1 MVNASSIF
9 TTQIFGVVLS
19 KLLMR
24 LVVAAV
30 ILLLGFIIGR
40 IVGRLVHKA
49 LHEIELNASL
59 KKAGIRLALEDIVS
73 HFITYLIY
81 FVAII
86 WALSELGLST
96 AILSVIFVAI
106 IVVLIVSILLAL
118 KDFIPN
124 FFAGLFIY
132 KKEFIKPGNWIKIN
146 GVEGKI
152 KKIGLIETEVETKN
166 KDVVYVPN
174 ANLTKQAVMVS
185 RRRR

>member
-1 MVNASSIF
+1 MVNATSIF

-19 KLLMR
+19 KLLMKII
-24 LVVAAV
+24 VAAV

-40 IVGRLVHKA
+40 IVGRLVHRA
-49 LHEIELNASL
+49 LHEIELNESL
-59 KKAGIRLALEDIVS
+59 KKAGIKLALEDVIS
-73 HFITYLIY
+73 HFMTYLIY

-96 AILSVIFVAI
+96 MVLSIIFIAI
-106 IVVLIVSILLAL
+106 IVIVIVSILLAL

-124 FFAGLFIY
+124 FFAGLFIHR
-132 KKEFIKPGNWIKIN
+132 KEFIKKGNWIKIN

-152 KKIGLIETEVETKN
+152 KKIGLVETEVQTKN

-174 ANLTKQAVMVS
+174 ANLTKQAVMVKKKK
-185 RRRR
+185 